1 MDRILYK
8 DIELEEAN
16 KKVHFSHSQFTERDI
31 NTDWME
37 NLFSIDKNSLSHAQ
51 FGDISRLSSV
61 VNLDYQV
68 CNGGVAQYFDNGYDC
83 YREPYNEQD
92 VAHFGKSEQV
102 SQLQALARFGE
113 TVFPEKALE
122 NSNIRHIADALNA
135 LDDSD
140 EAEPWWAVEE
150 GIDDDSNYYGESF
163 EFEEFDMCFFA
174 SCGYLESLMELYA
187 QYLCKS
193 IDPERFGGRSS
204 DETSCRDLACEARD
218 MREGKDAFASIEQEN
233 VQGLRDCN
241 R

>member
-1 MDRILYK
+1 MGRILYK
-8 DIELEEAN
+8 DIELDEAN
-16 KKVHFSHSQFTERDI
+16 KEV
-31 NTDWME
+31 
-37 NLFSIDKNSLSHAQ
+37 
-51 FGDISRLSSV
+51 
-61 VNLDYQV
+61 
-68 CNGGVAQYFDNGYDC
+68 
-83 YREPYNEQD
+83 
-92 VAHFGKSEQV
+92 HFGKSEQV

-113 TVFPEKALE
+113 SVFPEKALE

-140 EAEPWWAVEE
+140 EAEPSWAVEE
-150 GIDDDSNYYGESF
+150 GIDDDSDYYGESF
-163 EFEEFDMCFFA
+163 EFEEFDKCFHA

-218 MREGKDAFASIEQEN
+218 MRNGKDAFASIEQEN
-233 VQGLRDCN
+233 VQSLRDCN

>member
-1 MDRILYK
+1 MGRILYK
-8 DIELEEAN
+8 DIELDEAN
-16 KKVHFSHSQFTERDI
+16 KEVHFAHSRFVGRDI
-31 NTDWME
+31 NPDWMDS
-37 NLFSIDKNSLSHAQ
+37 LRSIDKNSLSHTQ
-51 FGDISRLSSV
+51 FNDISRLNSV
-61 VNLDYQV
+61 ANLDYQV

-83 YREPYNEQD
+83 YCEPHSKQD

-113 TVFPEKALE
+113 
-122 NSNIRHIADALNA
+122 
-135 LDDSD
+135 
-140 EAEPWWAVEE
+140 
-150 GIDDDSNYYGESF
+150 SF
-163 EFEEFDMCFFA
+163 EFEEFDKRFYA

-218 MREGKDAFASIEQEN
+218 MRDGKDAFASTEQEN

>member
-1 MDRILYK
+1 MGRILYK
-8 DIELEEAN
+8 DIELDEAN
-16 KKVHFSHSQFTERDI
+16 KEVHFSHSQFTERDI

-61 VNLDYQV
+61 ANLDYQV

-140 EAEPWWAVEE
+140 EAEP
-150 GIDDDSNYYGESF
+150 S
-163 EFEEFDMCFFA
+163 
-174 SCGYLESLMELYA
+174 
-187 QYLCKS
+187 
-193 IDPERFGGRSS
+193 
-204 DETSCRDLACEARD
+204 
-218 MREGKDAFASIEQEN
+218 
-233 VQGLRDCN
+233 
-241 R
+241 

>member
-1 MDRILYK
+1 MGRILYK

-16 KKVHFSHSQFTERDI
+16 KEVHFSHSQFTERDI
-31 NTDWME
+31 NADWMDS
-37 NLFSIDKNSLSHAQ
+37 LLSIDKNSLSHAQ
-51 FGDISRLSSV
+51 FGDISRLNSV
-61 VNLDYQV
+61 ANLDYQV

-113 TVFPEKALE
+113 
-122 NSNIRHIADALNA
+122 
-135 LDDSD
+135 
-140 EAEPWWAVEE
+140 
-150 GIDDDSNYYGESF
+150 SF
-163 EFEEFDMCFFA
+163 EFEEFDKCFHA

-204 DETSCRDLACEARD
+204 DETSRRDLACEARD
-218 MREGKDAFASIEQEN
+218 MRDGKDAISSIEQEN
-233 VQGLRDCN
+233 AQDSRDCN

>member
-1 MDRILYK
+1 MGRILYK
-8 DIELEEAN
+8 DIELDEAN
-16 KKVHFSHSQFTERDI
+16 KEVHFAHSRFVGRDI
-31 NTDWME
+31 NTDWMDS
-37 NLFSIDKNSLSHAQ
+37 LRSIDKNSLSHAQ
-51 FGDISRLSSV
+51 FGDISRLNSV
-61 VNLDYQV
+61 ANLDYQV

-113 TVFPEKALE
+113 SVFPEKALE

-140 EAEPWWAVEE
+140 E
-150 GIDDDSNYYGESF
+150 
-163 EFEEFDMCFFA
+163 
-174 SCGYLESLMELYA
+174 
-187 QYLCKS
+187 
-193 IDPERFGGRSS
+193 
-204 DETSCRDLACEARD
+204 TSRCDLAFEARD
-218 MREGKDAFASIEQEN
+218 MRDGKDAFASTEQEN